1 MNLIQSVSTIAAVL
15 LVDTLALGVSVAA
28 EQPDY
33 QVYIVNPPISNQAIR
48 PRRELPS
55 TCQPGTK
62 LQVMACRGEY
72 EPASFIVETQRRL
85 REVRV
90 EVGTLQSASGAI
102 AASAVDVRVV
112 APCFR
117 RITDW
122 PGSVNWV
129 LLHDPDLLVIRRK
142 AQPEERFAG
151 TSAVTQAY
159 TKTMYFTREPVDTPT
174 LQPAHI
180 HRRQQFWLTVHV
192 PENAS
197 ADIYRAPVKIIPK
210 NAPAQELTLE
220 LTVPDFDLLP
230 PKFEYSVYYPTWIEG
245 GSLKPDNPQ
254 KYAVVS
260 EQQYLSELRNMVEH
274 GCTNPTIYGGPVLN
288 EDGKLDYSLVERIL
302 DLREQA
308 GMRGGAL
315 YLLGGGPVIIA
326 ARPLTP
332 EEREG
337 NVRWMREIVTW
348 ARQRGY
354 SDVYVMGMDEA
365 TGEKVRAQRD
375 SLSSIHE
382 GGGGVFVANY
392 GGFYELVG
400 DLLDL
405 PILLHPVHIELD
417 KLAMMPAATF
427 LDYPESVQQA
437 SDPGHLLQPRY
448 QEIIRGV
455 HDNGFKI
462 YTYMDLLSG
471 YTLPEQQRRLRG
483 IGLWK
488 TGLDGTMTWAYT
500 HITQAR
506 HSEPGPLH
514 WSAIFSFVLRADE
527 APLDTLS
534 WEAYREGYDDA
545 RYLATLQDALQ
556 QAKNAGRHPDLAADT
571 EAWLE
576 DVTMDADL
584 DAWRREMAR
593 RTEALLKQ
601 Q

>member
-1 MNLIQSVSTIAAVL
+1 MNLIQSVSTIIAVL
-15 LVDTLALGVSVAA
+15 LVDTLTLGLSVAA
-28 EQPDY
+28 GQPDY

-48 PRRELPS
+48 PRRPLPS
-55 TCQPGTK
+55 TCEPGTK

-72 EPASFIVETQRRL
+72 EPASFIVETQRTL

-90 EVGTLQSASGAI
+90 EVGTLRSTSGAI
-102 AASAVDVRVV
+102 PPSAVDVRVV

-122 PGSVNWV
+122 PGSLNWV
-129 LLHDPDLLVIRRK
+129 LLHDPNLLVIRNE
-142 AQPEERFAG
+142 ALPEAREEGA
-151 TSAVTQAY
+151 SPVAKAY
-159 TKTMYFTREPVDTPT
+159 TKTMHFTREPVDTPT

-180 HRRQQFWLTVHV
+180 QRRQQFWLTVHV
-192 PENAS
+192 PENAL

-210 NAPAQELTLE
+210 NAPPQELTLE

-245 GSLKPDNPQ
+245 GGLKPDNPQ

-260 EQQYLSELRNMVEH
+260 EQQYLSELRNMVRH
-274 GCTNPTIYGGPVLN
+274 GCTNPTIYSGPVLN
-288 EDGKLDYSLVERIL
+288 EDGKLDFAILERIL

-315 YLLGGGPVIIA
+315 YLLHGGPVMIA

-354 SDVYVMGMDEA
+354 SDVYLMGMDEA
-365 TGEKVRAQRD
+365 TGEKMRAQRE

-382 GGGGVFVANY
+382 GGGRVFVANY
-392 GGFYELVG
+392 GDFYELAG

-405 PILLHPVHIELD
+405 PILLHPVHQELD
-417 KLAMMPAATF
+417 KLSMMPAATF

-437 SDPGHLLQPRY
+437 SDPGHVLQPRY

-455 HDNGFKI
+455 HDNGFRI
-462 YTYMDLLSG
+462 YTYMDLLAG
-471 YTLPEQQRRLRG
+471 RPLPEQHRRLRG

-488 TGLDGTMTWAYT
+488 AGLDGTMTWAYT

-506 HSEPGPLH
+506 HSEAGPLD
-514 WSAIFSFVLRADE
+514 WSSIFSFVLRADE

-556 QAKNAGRHPDLAADT
+556 QAKNAGRHPELATDT
-571 EAWLE
+571 EMWLE

-593 RTEALLKQ
+593 RTEALLDP
-601 Q
+601 